1 MRIQARASGDAQA
14 LGFLLPWIS
23 APRRDPEACFP
34 LYSPRQAG
42 LQGSHRVV
50 PCYMPS
56 KDRSL
61 IPSLQPHPSAAVGS
75 AFQRGASILSW
86 PSFLPKVYQ
95 VQSLLHAVRLS
106 LEDKLPMTVFCKLG
120 RTRRKQKAY
129 YCHPRNTAAFTN
141 QPRIYF
147 FFLAPRLSEVKSEN
161 SRATR
166 GLSAIC
172 DPAGHDG
179 TSL

>member
-1 MRIQARASGDAQA
+1 MHRLWASCCLGSLHLIGTLKPASLSTLQGR
-14 LGFLLPWIS
+14 LGFKEATECPVLY
-23 APRRDPEACFP
+23 AFKGPESDTLTPPPSLSRC
-34 LYSPRQAG
+34 RVG
-42 LQGSHRVV
+42 LQ
-50 PCYMPS
+50 
-56 KDRSL
+56 
-61 IPSLQPHPSAAVGS
+61 
-75 AFQRGASILSW
+75 RGTSILSW

-147 FFLAPRLSEVKSEN
+147 FFLAPGLSEVKSEN